1 MAKASDSD
9 GSASHNPRG
18 GGSHA
23 TALLQNVHFFLFF
36 IRTLIICA
44 RMKTQSESFEAK
56 KRCGLLLQEAAALL
70 RREFEH
76 AAGPEG
82 LTLTQWRVMGQLAQ
96 HPDGLRQAALGKA
109 INASAMTVSDVAE
122 RLEGAGFIRREPDPG
137 DSRAKLVRVTPQ
149 GAVLLDRM
157 RETASGI
164 LGRALAGLAEDDRT
178 MLADLLGQVIANL
191 QDRP

>member
-1 MAKASDSD
+1 MSPIACSAGDSVD
-9 GSASHNPRG
+9 E
-18 GGSHA
+18 
-23 TALLQNVHFFLFF
+23 
-36 IRTLIICA
+36 A
-44 RMKTQSESFEAK
+44 RLH
-56 KRCGLLLQEAAALL
+56 RI
-70 RREFEH
+70 
-76 AAGPEG
+76 EG
-82 LTLTQWRVMGQLAQ
+82 DT
-96 HPDGLRQAALGKA
+96 H
-109 INASAMTVSDVAE
+109 S
-122 RLEGAGFIRREPDPG
+122 REPDPG

>member
-1 MAKASDSD
+1 
-9 GSASHNPRG
+9 
-18 GGSHA
+18 
-23 TALLQNVHFFLFF
+23 
-36 IRTLIICA
+36 
-44 RMKTQSESFEAK
+44 
-56 KRCGLLLQEAAALL
+56 
-70 RREFEH
+70 
-76 AAGPEG
+76 
-82 LTLTQWRVMGQLAQ
+82 
-96 HPDGLRQAALGKA
+96 
-109 INASAMTVSDVAE
+109 MTVSDVAE